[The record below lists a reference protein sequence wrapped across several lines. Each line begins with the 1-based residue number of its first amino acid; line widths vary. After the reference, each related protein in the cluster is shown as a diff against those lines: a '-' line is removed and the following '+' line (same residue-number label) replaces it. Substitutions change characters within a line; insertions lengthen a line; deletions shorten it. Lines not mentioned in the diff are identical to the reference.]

1 MSHPLIIA
9 HRGDRK
15 NFPENTLPAFESAIA
30 KGANA
35 IEFDVHQT
43 KDGEL
48 VVHHDDYLG
57 RVEQATGYIE
67 TYTLE
72 QLQSLDVGSW
82 FDRRF
87 SGLKM
92 PTLNDVLAL
101 GNATIRFEIELCTA
115 TLPFL
120 RTVIDAIAK
129 KGLEE
134 RIELTSWH
142 LPLLLHVKEINP
154 RLRTGIFFEP
164 FPDWMQ
170 PAERHGRILNWLVLS
185 NAQVAP
191 LPPSLINDDLVS
203 RLHEKGLKV
212 HGADLNS
219 KEEMHMAI
227 KMQVDQFST
236 DNLDLALSCKTHHP

>member
-1 MSHPLIIA
+1 LHKPLIIA
-9 HRGDRK
+9 HRGDAK
-15 NFPENTLPAFESAIA
+15 SFPENTLPAFESAIA
-30 KGANA
+30 KGADA
-35 IEFDVHQT
+35 IELDVHLT

-57 RVEQATGYIE
+57 RVEQASGYIE
-67 TYTLE
+67 TYTLR

-82 FDRRF
+82 FDQRF

-101 GNATIRFEIELCTA
+101 GNAAIRFEIELCTA

-129 KGLEE
+129 KGLDEQV
-134 RIELTSWH
+134 ELTSWH
-142 LPLLLHVKEINP
+142 LPLLFHVKEINP
-154 RLRTGIFFEP
+154 RFRTGIFFEP
-164 FPDWMQ
+164 FPEWMQ

-185 NAQVAP
+185 KAQVAHLP
-191 LPPSLINDDLVS
+191 LSLIDDDLVS

-219 KEEMHMAI
+219 EEEIRMAI
-227 KMQVDQFST
+227 RMQIDQFST
-236 DNLDLALSCKTHHP
+236 DNLALALSCVDLH

>member
-1 MSHPLIIA
+1 LIIA
-9 HRGDRK
+9 HRGDAK
-15 NFPENTLPAFESAIA
+15 SFPENTLLAFESAIA
-30 KGANA
+30 KGVDT
-35 IEFDVHQT
+35 IEFDVHLT

-57 RVEQATGYIE
+57 RVEQASGHIE
-67 TYTLE
+67 TYTLQ

-87 SGLKM
+87 AGLKM

-101 GNATIRFEIELCTA
+101 GNATTRFEIELCTA

-120 RTVIDAIAK
+120 RAVIDAITK
-129 KGLEE
+129 KGLDDQV
-134 RIELTSWH
+134 ELTSWH
-142 LPLLLHVKEINP
+142 LPLLFHVKEINP

-164 FPDWMQ
+164 LPEWMH
-170 PAERHGRILNWLVLS
+170 PAERRERILNWMVLS
-185 NAQVAP
+185 NAQVAHLP
-191 LPPSLINDDLVS
+191 LSLIDDDLVS

-219 KEEMHMAI
+219 DEEMHAAI
-227 KMQVDQFST
+227 RMQIDQFST
-236 DNLDLALSCKTHHP
+236 DNLDHALSCFDRD